1 MGIEMQH
8 SVYRAEKVWHV
19 KIVCENM
26 KEIHYYTNTPNLLLP
41 DGCWTQG
48 VSNGLLKGQGS

>member
-1 MGIEMQH
+1 MGFEMQH

-48 VSNGLLKGQGS
+48 E